1 MTAAP
6 AESPPSSPAAAAAGD
21 PIEAWLLAEGRYIP
35 RTRELIEALC
45 QRLVEA
51 GMPLWRIVLSIR
63 TIHPQILSTV
73 YYWLRDAD
81 SVVINRGHDIVA
93 DPIYLNSPFKVI
105 HDGAGAL
112 RRRLAELDSPLDY
125 PVLEELKTQG
135 GTDYV
140 AMPLTFTNGTVNA
153 VSWASD
159 APGGFRVEDLKRID
173 ALLPILALILEVQ
186 NQRRTALALL
196 DTYLGHRVGERILG
210 GEVTRG
216 SGQTIHAVIWSS
228 DLRGFTQLSH
238 ALPLEELIAMLN
250 DYFERMVAAIQ
261 AHGGEVLKFIG
272 DGLLAIF
279 PLGDA
284 AFQNYVARTAL
295 NAAAAAERAVDELNR
310 ARVAAGK
317 PAIRYGVA
325 LHIGDFMFGNIG
337 APDRLDFTVVGP
349 AVNLTARLEA
359 LTVQL
364 ERRLLVS
371 AAFARAA
378 GRPLISLGRF
388 PLRGFDEPQEV
399 FGLPEA
405 ATDAAGEAAEV
416 S

>member
-1 MTAAP
+1 MSSTP
-6 AESPPSSPAAAAAGD
+6 AEPAPTPPVPAAED
-21 PIEAWLLAEGRYIP
+21 PIQTWLLTEGRYIP
-35 RTRELIEALC
+35 RTRELVEALC
-45 QRLVEA
+45 QRLVAA

-81 SVVINRGHDIVA
+81 SVVINRGHDIVT

-105 HDGAGAL
+105 HDGAGGF
-112 RRRLAELDSPLDY
+112 RRRLTGPKAQIDF
-125 PVLEELKTQG
+125 PVLEELAAQG
-135 GTDYV
+135 GSDYV
-140 AMPLTFTNGTVNA
+140 AMPLVFTNGTINA

-159 APGGFRVEDLKRID
+159 RPGGFRTEDLKRID
-173 ALLPILALILEVQ
+173 ALLPILALVLEVQ

-210 GEVTRG
+210 GEVQRG
-216 SGQTIHAVIWSS
+216 SGQHIHAVIWSS
-228 DLRGFTQLSH
+228 DLRGFTQLSRG
-238 ALPLEELIAMLN
+238 LPLEELIAMLN
-250 DYFERMVAAIQ
+250 DYFERMVAAIH

-284 AFQNYVARTAL
+284 AFQHYVARTAL

-310 ARVAAGK
+310 ERVAAGK
-317 PAIRYGVA
+317 PTIRYGVA

-371 AAFARAA
+371 AEFARVA
-378 GRPLISLGRF
+378 GRPLVSLGRF
-388 PLRGFDEPQEV
+388 QLRGVDEPQEV

-405 ATDAAGEAAEV
+405 AEDAATGA

>member
-1 MTAAP
+1 MSANP
-6 AESPPSSPAAAAAGD
+6 AEPRPAPPVAAAQD
-21 PIEAWLLAEGRYIP
+21 PIEAWLLSEGRYIP

-45 QRLVEA
+45 QRLVAE

-81 SVVINRGHDIVA
+81 SVVINRGHDIVT
-93 DPIYLNSPFKVI
+93 DPVYLNSPFKVI
-105 HDGAGAL
+105 HDGAGGF
-112 RRRLAELDSPLDY
+112 RRRLAGPMARLDF
-125 PVLEELKTQG
+125 PVLDELAAQG

-140 AMPLTFTNGTVNA
+140 AMPLVFTNGTVNA

-159 APGGFRVEDLKRID
+159 KPDGFRTEDLRRID

-210 GEVTRG
+210 GEVQRG
-216 SGQTIHAVIWSS
+216 SGQHIHAVIWSS
-228 DLRGFTQLSH
+228 DLRGFTQLSQS
-238 ALPLEELIAMLN
+238 LPLEELIAMLN
-250 DYFERMVAAIQ
+250 DYFERMVAAIHG
-261 AHGGEVLKFIG
+261 HGGEVLKFIG

-284 AFQNYVARTAL
+284 AFQSYVARTAL

-310 ARVAAGK
+310 QRQAAGK

-337 APDRLDFTVVGP
+337 APERLDFTVVGP

-371 AAFARAA
+371 ADFARAA
-378 GRPLISLGRF
+378 GRPLVSLGRF
-388 PLRGFDEPQEV
+388 QLRGVDEPQEV

-405 ATDAAGEAAEV
+405 AEDTAGAG
-416 S
+416 

>member
-1 MTAAP
+1 MVSPP
-6 AESPPSSPAAAAAGD
+6 AEPPPSSPAPAAAD
-21 PIEAWLLAEGRYIP
+21 PIEAWLLAEGRHIP
-35 RTRELIEALC
+35 RTRDLVGALC
-45 QRLVEA
+45 QRLIAA
-51 GMPLWRIVLSIR
+51 GMPLWRIVLSVR

-73 YYWLRDAD
+73 YYWVRDAD
-81 SVVINRGHDIVA
+81 SVVINRGHDIVT

-112 RRRLAELDSPLDY
+112 RRRLADRTPPLDF
-125 PVLEELKTQG
+125 PVLEELRAQG

-140 AMPLTFTNGTVNA
+140 AMPIVFSDGTVNA

-159 APGGFRVEDLKRID
+159 ARGGFRVEDLKRID

-186 NQRRTALALL
+186 SQRRTALSLL
-196 DTYLGHRVGERILG
+196 DTYLGHRVGQRILG
-210 GEVTRG
+210 GEVQRG

-228 DLRGFTQLSH
+228 DLRGFTRLSH
-238 ALPLEELIAMLN
+238 SLPLEELIAMLN
-250 DYFERMVAAIQ
+250 DYFERMVAAIH

-284 AFQNYVARTAL
+284 AFQLYVARTAL

-310 ARVAAGK
+310 ERQAAGK
-317 PAIRYGVA
+317 PTIRYGVA

-337 APDRLDFTVVGP
+337 APDRLDFTAVGP

-359 LTVQL
+359 LTIQL
-364 ERRLLVS
+364 DRRLLVS
-371 AAFARAA
+371 ATGARPPAPGCA
-378 GRPLISLGRF
+378 STTTPIMGWSSRC
-388 PLRGFDEPQEV
+388 
-399 FGLPEA
+399 A
-405 ATDAAGEAAEV
+405 AT
-416 S
+416 